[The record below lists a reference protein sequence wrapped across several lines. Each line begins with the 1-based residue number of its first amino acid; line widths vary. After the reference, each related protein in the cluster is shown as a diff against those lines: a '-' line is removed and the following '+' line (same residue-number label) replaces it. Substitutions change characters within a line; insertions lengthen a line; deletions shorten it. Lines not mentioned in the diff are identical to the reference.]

1 MSSIA
6 LGGSFGVGSGRG
18 RGYAPAAAPTVR
30 AQSPKLRLTPRGR
43 RVLLALAATP
53 LVIAALAFALNGGG
67 ATASLTGS
75 SQPFSYVTVEAGQ
88 TLWQLATQLEP
99 AADPREVIARIVT
112 LNQLASADVSAGQE
126 LAIPAEYLD

>member
-6 LGGSFGVGSGRG
+6 LGGSFGG
-18 RGYAPAAAPTVR
+18 RGYAPAPQAVR
-30 AQSPKLRLTPRGR
+30 APSPKLRLTPRGR

-75 SQPFSYVTVEAGQ
+75 SEPFSYVTVEAGQ

-112 LNQLASADVSAGQE
+112 LNQLSSTDVSAGQE